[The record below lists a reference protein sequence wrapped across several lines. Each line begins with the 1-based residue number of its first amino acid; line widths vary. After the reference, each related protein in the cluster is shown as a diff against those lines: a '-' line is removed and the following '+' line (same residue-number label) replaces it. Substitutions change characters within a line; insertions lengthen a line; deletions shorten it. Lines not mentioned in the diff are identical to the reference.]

1 MFKKDTGREDLSI
14 NFMTVHASKGLQ
26 ADYVFI
32 LNNKNGRK
40 GFPSKI
46 EDAPVMKLFFEN
58 PEEFPYAEERRL
70 FYVAMTRAKKKVVFV
85 PPSNS
90 AEESCFYEE
99 ISSRYENDI
108 KAEGW
113 TCPKCGGRLEK
124 KKGPYGTFIG
134 CSNYRRE
141 YQKCTFTRNM
151 S

>member
-1 MFKKDTGREDLSI
+1 
-14 NFMTVHASKGLQ
+14 MTVHASKGLQ

-46 EDAPVMKLFFEN
+46 EDAPVMKLFSDN

-70 FYVAMTRAKKKVVFV
+70 FYVAMTRAKKKVIFV
-85 PPSNS
+85 PPSN
-90 AEESCFYEE
+90 ATEESCFYEE

-113 TCPKCGGRLEK
+113 TCPKCGGHLK
-124 KKGPYGTFIG
+124 KKNGPYGPFIG
-134 CSNYRRE
+134 CSNYHRE
-141 YQKCTFTRNM
+141 NQKCTFTRNL